1 MPLAVLFSAITVA
14 FGAIA
19 VYSALS
25 DVWPIAVAAGGLAVW
40 MATLAFSALR
50 KTRR

>member
-1 MPLAVLFSAITVA
+1 MPLAILFSAITVA

-19 VYSALS
+19 VYSAAS
-25 DVWPIAVAAGGLAVW
+25 DVWPIAVAAAGLAIW
-40 MATLAFSALR
+40 MGTLAFSALR